1 MLDTIAAGRIPDS
14 GVSPFAKFLEFPVT
28 CDWYDKTVTG
38 TWNVNEKTHQGSGV
52 VFGGYLAALADYF
65 AGSAMLTILKD
76 NEIFFSKK
84 LEIEYKKPIRDG
96 AVTITATVIKQEGIS
111 ATVEVVFS
119 NSKNDTLAVS
129 SIQQTIF
136 SK

>member
-1 MLDTIAAGRIPDS
+1 
-14 GVSPFAKFLEFPVT
+14 
-28 CDWYDKTVTG
+28 
-38 TWNVNEKTHQGSGV
+38 
-52 VFGGYLAALADYF
+52 
-65 AGSAMLTILKD
+65 MLTILKD